1 MIMAPLRAFS
11 GCPLTSMLTR
21 SSLMVPSRRRG
32 RLSFDDRA
40 PFVLDHVLKLVPVV
54 LQEAL
59 HGPRRRIPERADRVT
74 LDPVCDIEQKSQ
86 VLAPSLTRNDAL
98 EHAVEPTRAF
108 AARRALTAGLRII
121 KARQSLERAHHAGG
135 LVHDDDGAGAHR

>member
-21 SSLMVPSRRRG
+21 SSLMVLSRRRG

-40 PFVLDHVLKLVPVV
+40 PFVLDHVLKLVLVV

-59 HGPRRRIPERADRVT
+59 HGPCRRVPERADRVT
-74 LDPVCDIEQKSQ
+74 LDPVGDIEQQSQ
-86 VLAPSLTRNDAL
+86 ILAPSLARNDAL
-98 EHAVEPTRAF
+98 QHAVEPTGAF
-108 AARRALTAGLRII
+108 AARGALAAG
-121 KARQSLERAHHAGG
+121 
-135 LVHDDDGAGAHR
+135 

>member
-32 RLSFDDRA
+32 RLALDDRA
-40 PFVLDHVLKLVPVV
+40 PFVLDHVLKLVLVV

-59 HGPRRRIPERADRVT
+59 HGPRRGIPECADRMT
-74 LDPVCDIEQKSQ
+74 LDPVRDIEQKSQ
-86 VLAPSLTRNDAL
+86 VLAASLAGNDAL
-98 EHAVEPTRAF
+98 QHAVEPTRAF
-108 AARRALTAGLRII
+108 AARRALAARLGVIE
-121 KARQSLERAHHAGG
+121 ARQPLERAHHA
-135 LVHDDDGAGAHR
+135 